1 MRLNFGFLFLLG
13 ILLSGCVLNTTSRM
27 PKGEY
32 LSLSGTP
39 LLIEKIHRF
48 DPATADADIAACRDG
63 SERVVVMQSR
73 VIKITGGSTAVF
85 FGAMALGAA
94 ATGGLLA
101 PLFVGSAASVA
112 ATGGLLFLT
121 ADATDEFREFS
132 MLEHCLE
139 EKGYNV
145 LLYKARKSAPAS

>member
-1 MRLNFGFLFLLG
+1 MRWNFALLFLLG
-13 ILLSGCVLNTTSRM
+13 MLLSGCVLSTTSRT

-32 LSLSGTP
+32 ISLSGTP
-39 LLIEKIHRF
+39 VLIEKTHRF
-48 DPATADADIAACRDG
+48 DPLTADTDISACRDG
-63 SERVVVMQSR
+63 SERVTVMQNR

-85 FGAMALGAA
+85 FGAMALSAA

-101 PLFVGSAASVA
+101 PLLVGSASSIA

-132 MLEHCLE
+132 RLEHCLE

-145 LLYKARKSAPAS
+145 LLYKARKSAPAP